1 MFRSKLMIGQ
11 VFTESQEYEVS
22 DMFELLQS
30 LIGNSQSMPQLFIL

>member
-22 DMFELLQS
+22 NMFELLQS
-30 LIGNSQSMPQLFIL
+30 LIENS